1 MIKKSRRDDIVIE
14 QQSKKSRRDDIII
27 ERINEQNQKP
37 RRGDIIKSYMP
48 GTFSQI
54 YIQIVFAVKGRENII
69 AKQWKEEL
77 NKYISGIITNKGQ
90 KSIIVN
96 GTSDH
101 VHIFIGLKP
110 SMAIADLVRDI
121 KNNSS
126 NFINE
131 KKFIKGKFAW
141 QEGYGAFSYAH
152 SQIENVYQYIANQE
166 EHHKKKTFKEEYMD
180 FLQKFAIEY
189 NEEYLFEWIDE

>member
-37 RRGDIIKSYMP
+37 RRGDIIKSYIP

-54 YIQIVFAVKGRENII
+54 YIQIVFAVKGCENII

-189 NEEYLFEWIDE
+189 NEKYLFEWIDE

>member
-1 MIKKSRRDDIVIE
+1 MIKKSRRDDIIIDQE
-14 QQSKKSRRDDIII
+14 NNKSRRDDIII

-110 SMAIADLVRDI
+110 SMAIADLVRDV